1 MKQIEEIYIELSKY
15 DFDVKWIA
23 IVFLGILLTGALSFL
38 LSSFL
43 SIAQKENINNNK
55 EGLVK
60 VLTKEE
66 TENYRSENF
75 DEVLIAMG
83 VVGMVF
89 MLIMLIFTHALKEEK
104 TVSIKDYDIATYIK
118 NDPNKKFVYNMCE
131 KFNVSLEQKIDI
143 ETLYDCLI
151 DNEALVNK
159 YLNKL
164 ENGDTIYS
172 LNKNFTQF
180 IEERMKEKNMPLKIM
195 PLDLTKKIYP
205 RDSNLS
211 VQDLTSTYKV
221 INNGHKRCGV
231 KYVAYTY
238 NVNKED
244 YQPVS
249 ITKEK

>member
-55 EGLVK
+55 ENLVK

-66 TENYRSENF
+66 TENYKSENF

-89 MLIMLIFTHALKEEK
+89 MLIMLIFTHALKNEK
-104 TVSIKDYDIATYIK
+104 KVSIKDYDVAAYIK

-131 KFNVSLEQKIDI
+131 KFNVYLDKKINI
-143 ETLYDCLI
+143 EVLHDCLI
-151 DNEALVNK
+151 DNEAILNN
-159 YLNKL
+159 YLSQL
-164 ENGDTIYS
+164 ENGVTIYS
-172 LNKNFTQF
+172 LNKDFTQF
-180 IEERMKEKNMPLKIM
+180 IEERMKEKNIQLKIE

-205 RDSNLS
+205 QGSNLS
-211 VQDLTSTYKV
+211 IQELKSDYET
-221 INNGHKRCGV
+221 INQHKKCGGS
-231 KYVAYTY
+231 KYIPFTH